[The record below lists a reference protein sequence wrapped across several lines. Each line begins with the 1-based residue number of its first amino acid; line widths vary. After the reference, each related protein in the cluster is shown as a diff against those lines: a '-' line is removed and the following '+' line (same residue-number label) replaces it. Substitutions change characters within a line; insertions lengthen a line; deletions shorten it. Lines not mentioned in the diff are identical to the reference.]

1 MRNTTPAELL
11 RIILYTALFVI
22 GLVVALIYPTYTIGE
37 FVQCY
42 NTVRH
47 SSIYLTVDPDS
58 SGILW
63 ECFKL
68 HVLWPFGYFM

>member
-1 MRNTTPAELL
+1 MRNVTPGELV
-11 RIILYTALFVI
+11 RIIMFTALLAF
-22 GLVVALIYPTYTIGE
+22 GLAVVFIYPLYAIGE

-47 SSIYLTVDPDS
+47 STIYLAVDPDS
-58 SGILW
+58 SEILW

-68 HVLWPFGYFM
+68 HILWPVGYFL